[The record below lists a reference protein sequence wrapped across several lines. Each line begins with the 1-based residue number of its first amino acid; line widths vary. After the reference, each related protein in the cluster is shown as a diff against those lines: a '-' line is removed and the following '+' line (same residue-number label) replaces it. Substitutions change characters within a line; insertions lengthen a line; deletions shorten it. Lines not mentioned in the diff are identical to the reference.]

1 MDYHRILAIDYG
13 DKRIGLAVSDPL
25 RISAQMMDS
34 ILVTKQMDPLV
45 EIKKIVLTK
54 NIREIVVGF
63 PLSMNGEEGIRAKLT
78 REWFEKLKDSIP
90 ECQIH
95 LWDERMTSK
104 IAEKAMLEAN
114 LSRKKRKENS
124 DKIAAL
130 LILQN
135 YLDRLSSGFPPNL

>member
-78 REWFEKLKDSIP
+78 REWFEKLRDSIP